1 LREAF
6 MAAKATTPRTKRA
19 PKAPSTAVSPALAKK
34 LAKAPV
40 ASAGNLPP
48 LETRFAVG
56 NPGRPKGSRN
66 KLGEGFIAA
75 LQDDFAK
82 HGAAVIEKVREE
94 NPATY
99 LRVIMGVVPK
109 SLLAAETSM
118 GDLSDD
124 EIAACLFVVRQALS
138 IRNVADGRAE
148 AAEGGEPAQ
157 LLPSISE
164 ATVVP

>member
-1 LREAF
+1 MAAKTGKPRTR
-6 MAAKATTPRTKRA
+6 AAKATL
-19 PKAPSTAVSPALAKK
+19 SISPALARRLSKPAA
-34 LAKAPV
+34 AKVDNP
-40 ASAGNLPP
+40 PP

-66 KLGEGFIAA
+66 KLGEGFVAA

-82 HGAAVIEKVREE
+82 HGAVVIEKVREE
-94 NPATY
+94 NPTAY

-118 GDLSDD
+118 SELNDD

-138 IRNVADGRAE
+138 VRKLTDGGAE
-148 AAEGGEPAQ
+148 APEGGEPAQ
-157 LLPSISE
+157 LLPPLSE
-164 ATVVP
+164 AEIVP